1 MKSIHFVSLSLL
13 FALGCSRVSP
23 ESSHTKEQI
32 DSANNLITQYGLS
45 EMPNYDELL
54 KFPVVETKDAAGNSK
69 LPWTDTY
76 WATVNKNLAARWGF
90 INSADEAN
98 LDAYAD
104 FKIGAFFKTQIDA
117 VKAEGTDLPVN
128 LSPAEKFDIAYRH
141 IKKMPLKAD
150 DSHLAELIA
159 LDPRHDAFLAADIT
173 QESRLTSKR
182 SLAAD
187 YLKVID
193 ASSNAEQ
200 GIAAISPLVSEGY
213 SNWINNSLNE
223 GNVFPGEEAGEA
235 MDWSWEGI
243 CHGWAPAAVMSDE
256 PKHAVQVIVKD
267 AESDKT
273 KNLMFTE
280 GDIRALL
287 DKSWAD
293 ARNAEQFFIGR
304 RCEQNLSDPSKG
316 VPSNAQGRGVTG
328 TMNYTDSTGKATSG
342 NFTIVQDYPRKSGNK
357 ALYRVILENE
367 WTEKTARYAYLIE
380 TNFGRAKTYKLSY
393 SEADAFK
400 EIETSGM
407 NRSSNLHS
415 VTGVQYYGCWDT
427 NPASFHALLV
437 ENIGKKNLGIVM
449 DRTQS
454 AQVWNQPVGKAE
466 FTIGE
471 LKAVA
476 DLKDKDIAHDYRAPG
491 TAFVAEV
498 TTTVH
503 WAAEPA
509 QPRFAY
515 TQDGQDFDAEQ
526 ITKTTYHYTLEF
538 DANKKL
544 IGGEW
549 GTLSSF
555 KTHENPDFL
564 FGYSSKVE
572 PNLDRASSYLK
583 DGYSAIIKKIH
594 DCSLS
599 DKTDGE
605 IKADL
610 NLNGQILTQTIAFS
624 KCEI

>member
-1 MKSIHFVSLSLL
+1 MKSLHFVSLSLL
-13 FALGCSRVSP
+13 FSLGCSRLSP

-104 FKIGAFFKTQIDA
+104 FKVGAFFKTQIDA
-117 VKAEGTDLPVN
+117 VQAEAADLPVN

-141 IKKMPLKAD
+141 IKKIPLKAD
-150 DSHLAELIA
+150 DAHLAQLIA
-159 LDPRHDAFLAADIT
+159 LDPRHDNFLTADIT
-173 QESRLTSKR
+173 QESRLVSKR
-182 SLAAD
+182 TLAAE
-187 YLKVID
+187 YLGVIND
-193 ASSNAEQ
+193 SFNADT
-200 GIAAISPLVSEGY
+200 GFAAFSPLATEGY
-213 SNWINNSLNE
+213 YNWINNSLNE
-223 GNVFPGEEAGEA
+223 GNIFPGEDAGEA

-256 PKHAVQVIVKD
+256 PKHAVQVVVKD

-273 KNLMFTE
+273 KNLLFTE

-293 ARNAEQFFIGR
+293 ARNDEQFFIGR

-316 VPSNAQGRGVTG
+316 VPSNPQGRGVTG
-328 TMNYTDSTGKATSG
+328 TMSYTDAAGKFTTGA
-342 NFTIVQDYPRKSGNK
+342 FTIVQEYPRKSGSK
-357 ALYRVILENE
+357 SLYRVILENE

-380 TNFGRAKTYKLSY
+380 SNTGRAKSYKLSY
-393 SEADAFK
+393 DEAAAFK
-400 EIETSGM
+400 DIETSG
-407 NRSSNLHS
+407 NSRASALHAVS
-415 VTGVQYYGCWDT
+415 GVQYYGCWDV
-427 NPASFHALLV
+427 NPASFHAVLV
-437 ENIGKKNLGIVM
+437 ENIGKKNLGLVM
-449 DRTQS
+449 DRTQT
-454 AQVWNQPVGKAE
+454 AQVWNQPIGKAE
-466 FTIGE
+466 FKIGE

-476 DLKDKDIAHDYRAPG
+476 DLKDLDIAHSYRAPG

-498 TTTVH
+498 TTTVY

-509 QPRFAY
+509 QPRFSY

-526 ITKTTYHYTLEF
+526 IADTTYHYTLEF

-572 PNLDRASSYLK
+572 PNLDNASPFLK

-605 IKADL
+605 IKADISI
-610 NLNGQILTQTIAFS
+610 NGQPLTQTLLYS